1 MTHMTERNRLQIYF
15 GNVEIRF
22 PLRRKSETMANCDLN
37 CSLSSTEL
45 NMLHVMTFA
54 KISQKKK
61 TEAALNLGCRSDC
74 YLCPQLHLGNE
85 LNLMRNTD

>member
-1 MTHMTERNRLQIYF
+1 MVN
-15 GNVEIRF
+15 
-22 PLRRKSETMANCDLN
+22 SDLN
-37 CSLSSTEL
+37 CSLSSAEL

-54 KISQKKK
+54 KISQKK

-74 YLCPQLHLGNE
+74 YLRPQLHLGNE

>member
-1 MTHMTERNRLQIYF
+1 MTERNRLQIYF

-37 CSLSSTEL
+37 CSLSSAEL

-61 TEAALNLGCRSDC
+61 KLRQHLTLAAGLTAISVLSFTWEMNSI
-74 YLCPQLHLGNE
+74 
-85 LNLMRNTD
+85 

>member
-1 MTHMTERNRLQIYF
+1 MTERNRLQIYF

-37 CSLSSTEL
+37 CSLSSAEL

-54 KISQKKK
+54 KISQK
-61 TEAALNLGCRSDC
+61 N
-74 YLCPQLHLGNE
+74 
-85 LNLMRNTD
+85 